1 MERFTVNGWL
11 WRIRFVDPDSPY
23 LVDRTGRRTIAVTDP
38 KLQHVFVARGL
49 SGEKL
54 RRVLIHELGHVT
66 LVSYGLLPEL
76 HRMVRP
82 AYWTEAEE
90 WICNLLADYGA
101 MIFRKASDQLGYDIL
116 EWQPPYARDGIA

>member
-38 KLQHVFVARGL
+38 KLQHVLVHEL

-76 HRMVRP
+76 HRMVKS
-82 AYWTEAEE
+82 ATVDAEE
-90 WICNLLADYGA
+90 WACNWIADYGN
-101 MIFRKASDQLGYDIL
+101 MIFRKGSQILGYDIL
-116 EWQPPYARDGIA
+116 SDVSDRAV

>member
-38 KLQHVFVARGL
+38 KLQHVLVARGL

-76 HRMVRP
+76 HRMVKP
-82 AYWTEAEE
+82 AYWVDAEE
-90 WICNLLADYGA
+90 WACNWIAAYGN
-101 MIFRKASDQLGYDIL
+101 MIFRKGSQILGYDIL
-116 EWQPPYARDGIA
+116 SDVSDRAV